1 MKLAEV
7 PHSHALILCIAN
19 KTRTALP
26 FRTRSNGIN
35 RQHKEQ
41 PNWPTLL

>member
-19 KTRTALP
+19 KTRTTLP
-26 FRTRSNGIN
+26 FRIRINGIN
-35 RQHKEQ
+35 RQNKEQ
-41 PNWPTLL
+41 QNWPTLL